1 MKKGQKVRVLADG
14 RVGVVADSHFFHWG
28 HKKMVQH
35 QVKFPDTKGEAP
47 WFPSEKLGSIMEKCK
62 VTIMGE
68 DKKEIV
74 VDLELNH
81 ETKQIEAEVMM
92 EPAARK
98 TFPLE
103 VLRFFVMGCRT
114 CTRKTELLFNQ

>member
-62 VTIMGE
+62 MTITGE
-68 DKKEIV
+68 DNRTIELDI
-74 VDLELNH
+74 LLNH
-81 ETKQIEAEVMM
+81 DTKVLEIEVDACFEGKKTLPLKMLRYFMVG
-92 EPAARK
+92 ARMLAKK
-98 TFPLE
+98 TDIPE
-103 VLRFFVMGCRT
+103 C
-114 CTRKTELLFNQ
+114 K

>member
-47 WFPSEKLGSIMEKCK
+47 WFPSEKLGSIIEKCK
-62 VTIMGE
+62 LTIIGE
-68 DKKEIV
+68 DKKEIIMEAV
-74 VDLELNH
+74 LNH
-81 ETKQIEAEVMM
+81 ETKKIDVEVDAVFEGQI
-92 EPAARK
+92 
-98 TFPLE
+98 TLPLE
-103 VLRFFVMGCRT
+103 MLRYFIVGARRCAT
-114 CTRKTELLFNQ
+114 SISIEEHP